1 MAAHRGFSMV
11 ELLVGVSIVAVLAAL
26 IVPGVQGSIR
36 KAKVT
41 QCLAKMRNLG
51 QGIQLYALDNAE
63 FPRSLH
69 SSAGAGK
76 QPWAKAILPYM
87 DSPASPSDAEWTNI
101 FERGY
106 RCPADKKKET
116 SIYSYAL
123 NVFFELT
130 PDGDDYTGSP
140 QTWRKP
146 VNVERGSKTI
156 LLAEPKPV
164 YYADHIMC
172 HQWTS
177 ANGAANAVDAERHDG
192 KANYLF
198 VDGHVETLPISSTFD
213 TAKGINLWNPSL
225 AGIK

>member
-1 MAAHRGFSMV
+1 MAASHGFSLV
-11 ELLVGVSIVAVLAAL
+11 ELLVSISVIALLAAL
-26 IVPGVQGSIR
+26 IVPGVQSAIR
-36 KAKVT
+36 KTKVT

-51 QGIQLYALDNAE
+51 QGIQLYTLDNTE

-69 SSAGAGK
+69 SSAGAGQ

-87 DSPASPSDAEWTNI
+87 GFSASPSDAEWANL
-101 FERGY
+101 FEKVY
-106 RCPADKKKET
+106 RCPADKKKDV

-130 PDGDDYTGSP
+130 PDGDDYTGLP

-146 VNVERGSKTI
+146 INVVRSSRTI
-156 LLAEPKPV
+156 MLAEPKPV

-177 ANGAANAVDAERHDG
+177 ANGAANAVDAKRHDG
-192 KANYLF
+192 KANYMF
-198 VDGHVETLPISSTFD
+198 VDGHVETLSIVATFD

-225 AGIK
+225 AGAR